1 VTFADPSALLAL
13 WAWVPVLLLLLAAYR
28 LRLRA
33 LARLGPLLLERMS
46 EGALRLHRLRLGAA
60 AAAVG
65 LLVFAL
71 AGPRLGFHTQE
82 VVHRGVDIVVL
93 LDVSRSMDAED
104 TAPSRMERARREL
117 IDLSEMLVGDRVGLV
132 IFAGGAHPRLPLT
145 LDYGVLRWAT
155 RDSATETLLAQGS
168 DLGAAIDMG
177 VALLGPDEGA
187 DRSLLIL
194 SDGEDQE
201 GEARDAAQRAA
212 EAGVRIFAM
221 GVGTPEGSPIP
232 LSSGGFKKDEGG
244 EVVLSRLDE
253 GLLTELAR
261 VGGGAYVR
269 SSAGAADMRAIY
281 EGELRG
287 KANGA
292 RETKSQEQVWDER
305 FQWPLGLAFVLLVG
319 AALPRAGRLRLPGL
333 PAALPAVLLGLA
345 VGLGALGSAAGWAAG
360 EDDEIK
366 QIIGKQLEAP
376 DDLGLAERLGGALYA
391 RGDYARAREVFDGVA
406 ARSQDP
412 EQQARARYNA
422 GLAAYRGGQLTEA
435 AKAWE
440 RALAG
445 KPGDP
450 AAQKNLEAVQK
461 EIAARMQQRP
471 PEPPPEQRGQQQ
483 PQDGEQGGQDSQ
495 PQPQDGQQQPQDG
508 QQGEKDGQQGQ
519 PDGQQQPQ
527 DGQQQPE
534 DGQPGQQG
542 QQNPQGQQQ
551 NGDQQADPSEAS
563 PPNDGT
569 MAAKPQPGAPTG
581 DPAGAQADGE
591 LKGAEDTGQA
601 EPGEAKGGAPTDRP
615 VPEGMSPDEAA
626 RLLDGVPEGS
636 PRVRAN
642 RERSGGRDW

>member
-1 VTFADPSALLAL
+1 MSFAEPGRLLWL
-13 WAWVPVLLLLLAAYR
+13 WALAPLLLLLLGAYR

-46 EGALRLHRLRLGAA
+46 AGALGLHRLRLSAAGAA
-60 AAAVG
+60 VA
-65 LLVFAL
+65 LLLLAL
-71 AGPRLGFHTQE
+71 AGPRLGFRMQE
-82 VVHRGVDIVVL
+82 VVHRGVDLVVL

-117 IDLSEMLVGDRVGLV
+117 LDLSEMLVGDRVGMV

-145 LDYGVLRWAT
+145 LDYGVLRFAT

-194 SDGEDQE
+194 SDGEDQV

-212 EAGVRIFAM
+212 EAGVRIFTM

-232 LSSGGFKKDEGG
+232 LPTGGFKKDQSG

-261 VGGGAYVR
+261 IGGGAYVR

-287 KANGA
+287 KAQGA
-292 RETKSQEQVWDER
+292 RETQSQEKVWDER
-305 FQWPLGLAFVLLVG
+305 FQWPLGLAFALLVG

-333 PAALPAVLLGLA
+333 GAAWLLLPLLG
-345 VGLGALGSAAGWAAG
+345 GLGALAGGAAWAAAE
-360 EDDEIK
+360 EDAVQ
-366 QIIGKQLEAP
+366 QIIQQQLEAP

-391 RGDYARAREVFDGVA
+391 RGDYARAREVFEGVA
-406 ARSQDP
+406 ARSPDAS
-412 EQQARARYNA
+412 QQARARYNA
-422 GLAAYRGGQLTEA
+422 GLSAYRGGQLTEA

-440 RALAG
+440 RALAS

-461 EIAARMQQRP
+461 EIAARLAQAP
-471 PEPPPEQRGQQQ
+471 PEPPPQ
-483 PQDGEQGGQDSQ
+483 GEEGE
-495 PQPQDGQQQPQDG
+495 PQDG
-508 QQGEKDGQQGQ
+508 QQGEQGPEQPSEGGQQGEQNDGQQPQPGQQKGQQGGQ
-519 PDGQQQPQ
+519 PGEPQAGQPPGQPGAPPAGERGGQPQPQ
-527 DGQQQPE
+527 DGA
-534 DGQPGQQG
+534 QQG
-542 QQNPQGQQQ
+542 
-551 NGDQQADPSEAS
+551 DPNAQ
-563 PPNDGT
+563 PPENDGT
-569 MAAKPQPGAPTG
+569 MAGPPAGAEPGAPEGAQPGAQA
-581 DPAGAQADGE
+581 AGA
-591 LKGAEDTGQA
+591 GAEDTGQA
-601 EPGEAKGGAPTDRP
+601 EPGQAAGGAPSDRP
-615 VPEGMSPDEAA
+615 APEGMSPDEAA
-626 RLLDGVPEGS
+626 RLLDSVPEGS

-642 RERSGGRDW
+642 RDRSGGRDW